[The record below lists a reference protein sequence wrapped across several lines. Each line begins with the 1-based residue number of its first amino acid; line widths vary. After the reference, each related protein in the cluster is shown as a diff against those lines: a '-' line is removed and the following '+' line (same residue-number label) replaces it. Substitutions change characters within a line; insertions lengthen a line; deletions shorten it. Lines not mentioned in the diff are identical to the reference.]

1 MSIYFEKVSKYND
14 WDLPMPER
22 KTKYSAGYD
31 FASAEDVVIP
41 SYTHIVET
49 FKNGVATND
58 IISLNDMAKITKGL
72 NLKPTLIPT
81 GMKCHMENGQFL
93 ELSVRSSLPLKHWII
108 MANSVGIIDA
118 DYYNNP
124 DNEGHIYFQ
133 LINFSPFD
141 IEIAK
146 GDIIGQGVIRN
157 YLVTDDDKAEG
168 ERIGGFGST
177 SKDVNN

>member
-22 KTKYSAGYD
+22 KTKYIAGYD

-41 SYTHIVET
+41 SYTHIVEA
-49 FKNGVATND
+49 FKNGAATND

-72 NLKPTLIPT
+72 NLKPTLVPT
-81 GMKCHMENGQFL
+81 GMKCHMEDGQFL

-108 MANSVGIIDA
+108 MANSIGIIDA

-133 LINFSPFD
+133 VINLSPFD
-141 IEIAK
+141 IQLHK
-146 GDIIGQGVIRN
+146 GDIIGQGIIKP
-157 YLVTDDDKAEG
+157 YLTIEDDNAFG
-168 ERIGGFGST
+168 ERRGGFGST
-177 SKDVNN
+177 SK